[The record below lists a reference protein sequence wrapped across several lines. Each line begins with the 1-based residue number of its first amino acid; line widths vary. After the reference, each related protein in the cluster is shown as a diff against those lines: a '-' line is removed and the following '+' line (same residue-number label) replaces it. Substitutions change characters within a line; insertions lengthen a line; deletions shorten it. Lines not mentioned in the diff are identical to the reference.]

1 MPRAELDLPVLPD
14 RISVYT
20 FGTGPKLSVA
30 SNSHGAARPGRQFLI
45 GLDAMEWSLVKQWA
59 EAGTMP
65 TFQRLILQGARVEIA
80 STAAQLPDTVWS
92 AIYSGMNPGHFAKYF
107 YVQYDA
113 ATGDLKMMDDDT
125 IGATPFWRYLTEA
138 GRRVCVL
145 DVPKFPVSRMDGVYL
160 ANWGTHATKTRRASQ
175 PPGLLQEINQ
185 RFGPHPV
192 GECDAVD
199 ANPKALAKLRGR
211 ILDGVRVRGELY
223 RFLMAREK
231 WDVFFGAFSETHC
244 VGHHFWQFLDST
256 HPQYDPTDRDGLRDT
271 LQTVYQAIDQEVGKM
286 LEAAGPDTRC
296 MIFSGHGMGPI
307 WHASWNL
314 QEILDLLGFGRATPR
329 TPARASHEAGINP
342 WRFVKRVLPGRFQYA
357 VKAMLPKAVQNELI
371 FRWYAG
377 PRHWA
382 GCRAIA
388 VPNND
393 SVGAI
398 RLLVEGRDRHGLIA
412 PDDYRKICHEI
423 AAALYSLRDPA
434 TGRQVAAQVSILH
447 VEFEGPYRDG
457 LPDLTVLW
465 DQNFAWDEITS
476 PALGR
481 LKIRMQDSRSG
492 SHTPRGFL
500 LARGYGESPGQDL
513 GGATLYDIA
522 PTVLSAAGVD
532 QPDAMRGRP
541 LLSFHPARRSPVSAG
556 AE

>member
-1 MPRAELDLPVLPD
+1 
-14 RISVYT
+14 
-20 FGTGPKLSVA
+20 LSVP
-30 SNSHGAARPGRQFLI
+30 SNSNGAERPGRQLLI
-45 GLDAMEWSLVKQWA
+45 GLDAMEWSLVQQWA
-59 EAGTMP
+59 QAGTLP
-65 TFQRLILQGARVEIA
+65 AFQRLIEQGARVELT

-107 YVQYDA
+107 YVQYDPV
-113 ATGDLKMMDDDT
+113 TGDLKMMDDDS
-125 IGATPFWRYLTEA
+125 IGATPFWRYLTDA

-145 DVPKFPVSRMDGVYL
+145 DVPKFPVSRMEGVYL
-160 ANWGTHATKTRRASQ
+160 ANWGTHATKTARASH
-175 PPGLLQEINQ
+175 PPSLLGEINQ

-223 RFLMAREK
+223 RFLMAREN
-231 WDVFFGAFSETHC
+231 WDVFFAAFSEAHC
-244 VGHHFWQFLDST
+244 GGHHFWQFFDST
-256 HPQYDPTDRDGLRDT
+256 HPHYDPADRHALRDT
-271 LQTVYQAIDQEVGKM
+271 MQAVYQAIDREIGKM
-286 LEAAGPDTRC
+286 LDLAGPGTRC
-296 MIFSGHGMGPI
+296 MVFSGHGMGPI

-314 QEILDLLGFGRATPR
+314 QEILDLLGFGRIGAQPR
-329 TPARASHEAGINP
+329 ARDTEVAGINP
-342 WRFVKRVLPGRFQYA
+342 WRFIKMAVPGKLQYA

-377 PRHWA
+377 PRNWA

-388 VPNND
+388 LPNND

-398 RLLVEGRDRHGLIA
+398 RLLVEGRDRHGVIA
-412 PDDYRKICHEI
+412 PSDYRKTCDEI
-423 AAALYSLRDPA
+423 ADALYSLRDSA
-434 TGRQVAAQVSILH
+434 TGRKVTLRVSVLH
-447 VEFEGPYRDG
+447 EEFDGPYMDG

-465 DQNFAWDEITS
+465 DQSFAWDEITS
-476 PALGR
+476 PVFGR

-513 GGATLYDIA
+513 GRATLYDIA
-522 PTVLSAAGVD
+522 PTVLSAAAVD
-532 QPDAMRGRP
+532 QPDALRGHP
-541 LLSFHPARRSPVSAG
+541 LFSLHTARL
-556 AE
+556 

>member
-1 MPRAELDLPVLPD
+1 M
-14 RISVYT
+14 SVYSDS
-20 FGTGPKLSVA
+20 GG
-30 SNSHGAARPGRQFLI
+30 SNPAGGQLLI
-45 GLDAMEWSLVKQWA
+45 GLDAIEWSLVQQWA
-59 EAGTMP
+59 AAGILP
-65 TFQRLILQGARVEIA
+65 AFQRLIEQGARVELD

-113 ATGDLKMMDDDT
+113 ATGDLKMMDDDS
-125 IGATPFWRYLTEA
+125 IGATPFWRYLTDA

-145 DVPKFPVSRMDGVYL
+145 DVPKFPVSRMEGVYL
-160 ANWGTHATKTRRASQ
+160 ANWGAHATKTARASH
-175 PPGLLQEINQ
+175 PASLLKEIEQ

-199 ANPKALAKLRGR
+199 ANPKALAKLRDR

-231 WDVFFGAFSETHC
+231 WDVFFAGFSETHC
-244 VGHHFWQFLDST
+244 AGHHFWQFLDST
-256 HPQYDPTDRDGLRDT
+256 HPNYDPTDRYGLRDT
-271 LQTVYQAIDQEVGKM
+271 MQLVYQAIDREIGAM
-286 LEAAGPDTRC
+286 LEVHPGTRSLV
-296 MIFSGHGMGPI
+296 FSGHGMGPI

-314 QEILDLLGFGRATPR
+314 QEILDLLGYGKRPGAQPR
-329 TPARASHEAGINP
+329 QREDHEAGVNP
-342 WRFVKRVLPGRFQYA
+342 WRFIKMVLPGKFQYA

-377 PRHWA
+377 SRDWA

-388 VPNND
+388 IPNND

-398 RLLVEGRDRHGLIA
+398 RLLVEGRDRHGVIA
-412 PDDYRKICHEI
+412 PADYRRTCDEI
-423 AAALYSLRDPA
+423 AAALYSLRDPV
-434 TGRQVAAQVSILH
+434 TDRPVCLRVSILH
-447 VEFEGPYRDG
+447 EEFDGPFTEG
-457 LPDLTVLW
+457 LPDLSVLW
-465 DQNFAWDEITS
+465 DQSFAWDEITS
-476 PALGR
+476 PVFGR

-500 LARGYGESPGQDL
+500 LANGYVDGAGQDL
-513 GGATLYDIA
+513 GQGTLYDVA

-532 QPDAMRGRP
+532 QPPAMRGRP
-541 LLSFHPARRSPVSAG
+541 LFSAHALHRSSMSA

>member
-1 MPRAELDLPVLPD
+1 MSVPSTAHEVDRPV
-14 RISVYT
+14 
-20 FGTGPKLSVA
+20 
-30 SNSHGAARPGRQFLI
+30 RQLLI
-45 GLDAMEWSLVKQWA
+45 GLDAMEWSLVQQWA
-59 EAGTMP
+59 EAGLLP
-65 TFQRLILQGARVEIA
+65 TFQRLIEQGARVELA

-113 ATGDLKMMDDDT
+113 TTGDLKMMDDDT
-125 IGATPFWRYLTEA
+125 IGATPFWRYLTDA

-160 ANWGTHATKTRRASQ
+160 ANWGTHATKTARASH
-175 PPGLLQEINQ
+175 PSSLLQDIDQ

-199 ANPKALAKLRGR
+199 SNPKALRKLRRR
-211 ILDGVRVRGELY
+211 ILDGVRVRGELF

-231 WDVFFGAFSETHC
+231 WDVFFAAFSEAHC
-244 VGHHFWQFLDST
+244 AGHHFWQFLDST
-256 HPQYDPTDRDGLRDT
+256 HPGYDPTDREGLRDT
-271 LQTVYQAIDQEVGKM
+271 VQSVYQAIDQEIGKM
-286 LEAAGPDTRC
+286 LELAETGTRC
-296 MIFSGHGMGPI
+296 LVFSGHGMGPI

-314 QEILDLLGFGRATPR
+314 QEILDLLGFGSTTAQSR
-329 TPARASHEAGINP
+329 TPDNQLAGINP
-342 WRFVKRVLPGRFQYA
+342 WRFVKMALPGKFQYA

-377 PRHWA
+377 PRKWA

-388 VPNND
+388 LPNND

-398 RLLVEGRDRHGLIA
+398 RLLVSGRDRYGVIA
-412 PDDYRKICHEI
+412 PTDYRRICDEI
-423 AAALYSLRDPA
+423 ADALYSLRDAA
-434 TGRQVAAQVSILH
+434 TRRKVTLQVSVLH
-447 VEFEGPYRDG
+447 EEFDGPYKDG

-465 DQNFAWDEITS
+465 DQSFAWDEIVS
-476 PALGR
+476 PVFGR

-500 LARGYGESPGQDL
+500 LASGYGESPGQDL
-513 GGATLYDIA
+513 GRATLYDIA
-522 PTVLSAAGVD
+522 PTILSAADVD
-532 QPDAMRGRP
+532 QPDAMRGQP
-541 LLSFHPARRSPVSAG
+541 LFSTHAARVRLSAG
-556 AE
+556 LR

>member
-1 MPRAELDLPVLPD
+1 MPYQESSPRVLAD
-14 RISVYT
+14 RVSVYT
-20 FGTGPKLSVA
+20 FHNGSKLSVP
-30 SNSHGAARPGRQFLI
+30 SISHRADRPGRQLLI
-45 GLDAMEWSLVKQWA
+45 GLDAMEWSLVRQWG
-59 EAGTMP
+59 EAGTLP
-65 TFQRLILQGARVEIA
+65 TFQRLIEQGARVELA

-113 ATGDLKMMDDDT
+113 ITGDLKMMDDDS
-125 IGATPFWRYLTEA
+125 IGATPFWRYLADA

-145 DVPKFPVSRMDGVYL
+145 DVPKFPVSRMEGVYL
-160 ANWGTHATKTRRASQ
+160 ANWGTHATKTARASH
-175 PPGLLQEINQ
+175 PPALLDEINQ

-223 RFLMAREK
+223 RFLMAREN
-231 WDVFFGAFSETHC
+231 WDVFFAAFSEAHC
-244 VGHHFWQFLDST
+244 GGHHFWQFLDST
-256 HPQYDPTDRDGLRDT
+256 HPHYDPTDRHGLRDT
-271 LQTVYQAIDQEVGKM
+271 IQSLYQAIDREIGKM
-286 LEAAGPDTRC
+286 LDLAGPGTRC
-296 MIFSGHGMGPI
+296 LVFSGHGMGPM

-314 QEILDLLGFGRATPR
+314 QEILDLLGFGRIGAQPR
-329 TPARASHEAGINP
+329 VRDTELAGINP
-342 WRFVKRVLPGRFQYA
+342 WRFVKMAVPGKLQYA

-377 PRHWA
+377 PRKWA

-388 VPNND
+388 LPNND

-398 RLLVEGRDRHGLIA
+398 RLLVNGRDRHGVI
-412 PDDYRKICHEI
+412 PPSDYRQTCDEI
-423 AAALYSLRDPA
+423 AAALYALRDPA
-434 TGRQVAAQVSILH
+434 TGREVTLQVSILH
-447 VEFEGPYRDG
+447 EEFDGPYKDG

-465 DQNFAWDEITS
+465 DQSFAWDEITS
-476 PALGR
+476 PVFGR

-513 GGATLYDIA
+513 GRATLYDIA
-522 PTVLSAAGVD
+522 PTVLSAAAVD
-532 QPDAMRGRP
+532 QPGAMHGQP
-541 LLSFHPARRSPVSAG
+541 LFSLHTARL
-556 AE
+556 